1 MKYLCIHGHFYQPP
15 RENAWLDEIEIQE
28 SAAPFH
34 DWNARICAECYAPN
48 TLARV
53 LNDKQ
58 QLTDLINNYA
68 RISFNF
74 GPTLL
79 SWMEKKEPEVYRAIL
94 EADKQSQQNFSGH
107 GSAIAQAYNH
117 MILPLANRRDKYTQ
131 VRWGIADFKKRFGRM
146 PEALWLAET
155 ACNTET
161 LEVLAE
167 CGMKFVI
174 LAPGQCAKVRKIGEE
189 KWQDVSGAK
198 VDPKRAYLCNLP
210 SGRRIA
216 LFFYD
221 GPVSQGI
228 AFSDTLKSGETFA
241 GRLLGTYNSGPEA
254 QLMHIATDG
263 ETYGHHQKFADMAL
277 AYCLKYVE
285 DKTDVALT
293 VYGEFLAKNPPLY
306 EAQIFENS
314 SWSCFHGVERWRA
327 DCGCNSGMH
336 GGWHQKWRKPLR
348 DALDWLRDEMIKT
361 YDTVGRQYFKDPWAA
376 RDEYIDLVLDRSLDA
391 QHRFFLKHATEK
403 AWTDRPG
410 ALRLLEM
417 QRFAMLMYTSCGWF
431 FDEISGIETV
441 QIMQYAARAAQLNKQ
456 ISGVDLEPELIKRL
470 EAAPSNIRDLKN
482 GAVVYQRFVL
492 PQKMPLE
499 KIAAQHAVA
508 VLTDPTLNPNRA
520 YDCEVKD
527 FTHTLLTAPANHL
540 YYGEMTVFSTIT
552 LEERHFVFVVL
563 QQGATSFLSAAMDVP
578 ADKDALF
585 DTLKTSFEKGRY
597 DECAAQIRERFK
609 NVYPLL
615 SLFKDVQ
622 RKVIDSVMNKVYEDT
637 DRKFTQIFEE
647 QYPVVRGLQYIGTPL
662 PKPFLTVADFV
673 LTSDLKAEFRAK
685 DVDINAVEELMED
698 VKTLGLDV
706 SGEEL
711 RRVVSDKLT
720 VLAFAFARNP
730 ADSAAAMKVVEFLNY
745 MEIFGFTP
753 DITKAQEFVF
763 LALKGLGKEKMS
775 KDVLKAL
782 ARKLK
787 IAL

>member
-508 VLTDPTLNPNRA
+508 VLTDQTLNPNRA

>member
-28 SAAPFH
+28 SAAPYH
-34 DWNARICAECYAPN
+34 DWNARICAECYSPN
-48 TLARV
+48 ALARV

-79 SWMEKKEPEVYRAIL
+79 SWMEKKEPEVYRAVL
-94 EADKQSQQNFSGH
+94 EADKLSQQNFSGH

-117 MILPLANRRDKYTQ
+117 MILPLANLRDKYTQ
-131 VRWGIADFKKRFGRM
+131 VRWGIADFKKRFGRL

-221 GPVSQGI
+221 GPISQGI
-228 AFSDTLKSGETFA
+228 AFSDTLKSGENFA
-241 GRLLGTYNSGPEA
+241 GRLLSTYNSGSEA

-285 DKTDVALT
+285 DKTDVQIT
-293 VYGEFLAKNPPLY
+293 VYGEFLAKNPPQY

-336 GGWHQKWRKPLR
+336 SGWHQKWRKPLR
-348 DALDWLRDEMIKT
+348 EALDWLRDEMIKT
-361 YDTVGRQYFKDPWAA
+361 YDTIGRQYFKDPWAA

-410 ALRLLEM
+410 ALCLLEM

-456 ISGVDLEPELIKRL
+456 ISGVDLEPEFIKRL

-540 YYGEMTVFSTIT
+540 YYGEMRLFSTIT
-552 LEERHFVFVVL
+552 LEERHFAFVVL

-585 DTLKTSFEKGRY
+585 NTLKTSFEKGRY
-597 DECAAQIRERFK
+597 DECATLIRERFK
-609 NVYPLL
+609 TVYPLL

-720 VLAFAFARNP
+720 FLSFSFARNP
-730 ADSAAAMKVVEFLNY
+730 ADSAAAMKIVEFLNY

>member
-79 SWMEKKEPEVYRAIL
+79 SWVEKKEPEVYRAIL

-167 CGMKFVI
+167 CGMKLVM
-174 LAPGQCAKVRKIGEE
+174 LAPGQCVKVLKIGEE

>member
-146 PEALWLAET
+146 PESLWLAET

-285 DKTDVALT
+285 DKTDVVLT